1 LMENNS
7 GSSGAKERAPGLSV
21 DAVIVNWN
29 SRSQLRECVAALDQS
44 DGAERLNVVVI
55 DNASTDGST
64 EGLAVERAFLDLVL
78 NPENRGFAAACNQ
91 GAKRGTAPF
100 LLFLNPDVLVKH
112 DTVASA
118 ARYLI
123 DPVHSGVGI
132 VGIQLLDGE
141 DRVQRCCARA
151 PNAATMLLRT
161 LFLDR
166 LCPSLVPPHFLT
178 EWDHCDTRPVDQVMG
193 AFLLIRRQLFEGLE
207 GFDER
212 FFLYYE
218 DVDLCV
224 AAREAGWSVVHYAGA
239 QAFHEGQGTTSAVK
253 DRRLFHHVSSRVEY
267 CAKYHGRVTSI
278 VLVILLLG
286 VELPIRWLHATVT
299 RSPREGWLVIRGMA
313 LFWRN
318 LANLLNRV
326 RHVQE

>member
-1 LMENNS
+1 MES
-7 GSSGAKERAPGLSV
+7 DSDSSAKERTLGPSV

-29 SRSQLRECVAALDQS
+29 SRSLLRDCVAALDQG
-44 DGAERLNVVVI
+44 DGAERLKIIVV

-64 EGLAVERAFLDLVL
+64 EGLAEKRALLDLVL
-78 NPENRGFAAACNQ
+78 NRENRGFAAACNQ
-91 GAKRGTAPF
+91 GAKRGSAPF
-100 LLFLNPDVLVKH
+100 LLFLNPDVRVKH

-118 ARYLI
+118 ARYLN
-123 DPVHSGVGI
+123 DRVHSGVGI
-132 VGIQLLDGE
+132 VGIRLLDAEG
-141 DRVQRCCARA
+141 RVQRCCARA
-151 PNAATMLLRT
+151 PNAATLLLRT

-166 LCPSLVPPHFLT
+166 LCPAWVPPHFLA

-193 AFLLIRRQLFEGLE
+193 AFLLIRRELFERLG

-224 AAREAGWSVVHYAGA
+224 AARHAGWSVVHHAGA
-239 QAFHEGQGTTSAVK
+239 QAFHEGQGTTAAVK
-253 DRRLFHHVSSRVEY
+253 DRRLFHHASSRVEY
-267 CAKYHGRVTSI
+267 CAKYHGRVVAI
-278 VLVILLLG
+278 MLVILLLG
-286 VELPIRWLHATVT
+286 VEMPIRWLHATVT
-299 RSPREGWLVIRGMA
+299 RSPHEGRLVIRGMA

-318 LANLLNRV
+318 LGNLLNRV